1 MRHNQADAV
10 YESIRDSIMRG
21 ELAPGTKLSEPA
33 IAEQMNVSR
42 APVREAVR
50 RLQERGLVN
59 HIINRGTRVI
69 SPTLEDFLALLDVR
83 EALEG
88 MASRLAATAMSDA
101 EIDALK
107 ALVLAHG
114 ETFGADPS
122 VPYIQDDFDTDFHVR
137 IARGCGN
144 PVLQELLCDQFY
156 PRLKLCRQRH
166 RALKGRGF
174 NAWKEHQRVFS
185 AIADRDGETAELLM
199 RRHVKAA
206 RSALVEASNQ
216 GLT

>member
-10 YESIRDSIMRG
+10 YETLKDAIMRG
-21 ELAPGTKLSEPA
+21 ELTPGTKLSEPA
-33 IAEQMNVSR
+33 LAEQMNVSR

-88 MASRLAATAMSDA
+88 MASRLAATAMTDE
-101 EIDALK
+101 EIGALQT
-107 ALVLAHG
+107 LVEAHG
-114 ETFGADPS
+114 KTFGDDPS
-122 VPYIQDDFDTDFHVR
+122 APYIQDDFDADFHVR

-156 PRLKLCRQRH
+156 PQLKLCRQRH

-174 NAWKEHQRVFS
+174 DAWKEHHRVMS

-199 RRHVKAA
+199 RRHVRSA
-206 RSALVEASNQ
+206 RLALVEASKQ
-216 GLT
+216 S

>member
-10 YESIRDSIMRG
+10 YETLKNAIMRG
-21 ELAPGTKLSEPA
+21 ELTPGTKLSEPA
-33 IAEQMNVSR
+33 LAEQMNVSR

-88 MASRLAATAMSDA
+88 MASRLAATAMTDE
-101 EIDALK
+101 EIGALQT
-107 ALVLAHG
+107 LVEAHG
-114 ETFGADPS
+114 KTFGDDPS
-122 VPYIQDDFDTDFHVR
+122 APYIQDDFDTDFHVR

-156 PRLKLCRQRH
+156 PQLKLCRQRH

-174 NAWKEHQRVFS
+174 DAWKEHHRVMS

-199 RRHVKAA
+199 RRHVRSA
-206 RSALVEASNQ
+206 RLALVEASKQ
-216 GLT
+216 S

>member
-1 MRHNQADAV
+1 
-10 YESIRDSIMRG
+10 
-21 ELAPGTKLSEPA
+21 L
-33 IAEQMNVSR
+33 AEQMNVSR

-88 MASRLAATAMSDA
+88 MASRLAATAMSDE
-101 EIDALK
+101 EIGALQM
-107 ALVLAHG
+107 LVEAHG
-114 ETFGADPS
+114 KTFGDDPS
-122 VPYIQDDFDTDFHVR
+122 APYIQDDFDADFHVR

-156 PRLKLCRQRH
+156 PQLKLCRQRH
-166 RALKGRGF
+166 RALKGRGLD
-174 NAWKEHQRVFS
+174 AWKEHRRVMA
-185 AIADRDGETAELLM
+185 AIVDRDGETAELLM
-199 RRHVKAA
+199 RRHV
-206 RSALVEASNQ
+206 RSARLALLEASKAGFNKVV
-216 GLT
+216 